1 MWTSK
6 RPYCSVA
13 LYVMVGRTI
22 SHYRIVSQLGTGGM
36 GVVYQAEDI
45 RLGRAV
51 AVKFVSDDLVTDELA
66 VQRLRSEARAASA
79 LNHGNIC
86 TIYDVGEDE
95 GRPFIVMELMRGENL
110 RDRLARGPLKIHQ
123 IIDIGIEIADALH
136 ATHSDG
142 IIHRDIKPGNIFLT
156 ESGHVKI
163 LDFGLAKLTPDFT
176 GSSTIGAT
184 LQATVAGVTLGTI
197 SYMSP
202 EQATGEELD
211 SRTDL
216 FSLGVV
222 LYECAT
228 GKHPFP
234 GKTSAVTLAAI
245 LKDAPTAPILLNPDL
260 PLRLQEVINNCLE
273 KDRELRYQSA
283 ADLRADLRRLRRDVE
298 SGHSRAMDGSAR
310 AQANAAIARPSS
322 GSASRQSRV
331 SGSAVAADTPAPP
344 SSNRAMWMAG
354 GTVLLVLAA
363 AAGYAL
369 WRNQATVAPPS
380 QVSTATPSAASSP
393 ASPAADATVQSRLSL
408 ATASL
413 EARNYRAAATYA
425 GEVLAI
431 DATNAEAIKIR
442 DEAQAMIGR
451 FDTAVTDA
459 RRQLTSGDLVGAARA
474 LDSARTIDPASPVV
488 VELASQLNDSLR
500 RADARVRQ
508 AIEQARA
515 AAPPPRVP
523 PPAPAAPP
531 TPEPRREAVATP
543 PVVTTPAIPP
553 PPPAPPAPQVAA
565 PLPAPPAVAEP
576 APAPA
581 PKPAAPSLPT
591 ASARRETEPGPGPT
605 AEQDETAIKRLIGN
619 YGRAIEHKD
628 LALFRSIKPNLSAAE
643 ERRLQEGFRA
653 VSSQRVSLTVNSI
666 DRKGDRAVVSVR
678 RRDTIDIGGRQQT
691 SESQQ
696 TLTVARDN
704 GGWVIV
710 DIR

>member
-1 MWTSK
+1 
-6 RPYCSVA
+6 
-13 LYVMVGRTI
+13 MVGRTI

-86 TIYDVGEDE
+86 TIYDVGEDD

-142 IIHRDIKPGNIFLT
+142 IIHRDIKPGNVFLT

-211 SRTDL
+211 NRTDL

-245 LKDAPTAPILLNPDL
+245 LKDAPTAPILLNPEL

-298 SGHSRAMDGSAR
+298 SGHSRSMDRASAS
-310 AQANAAIARPSS
+310 AHANSAIARPPS
-322 GSASRQSRV
+322 GSASRQSKV
-331 SGSAVAADTPAPP
+331 SGSAVAPETPAPP

-354 GTVLLVLAA
+354 GTVVIVLAA

-369 WRNQATVAPPS
+369 WRNQATATPPS
-380 QVSTATPSAASSP
+380 PVGAAPSAAPSP

-431 DATNAEAIKIR
+431 DTTNAEAIKIR
-442 DEAQAMIGR
+442 DEAQGMIGR
-451 FDTAVTDA
+451 FDTALADA
-459 RRQLTSGDLVGAARA
+459 RRRLSSGDLVGASRA
-474 LDSARTIDPASPVV
+474 LDSARTIDPASPAV

-523 PPAPAAPP
+523 TPAPAAPP
-531 TPEPRREAVATP
+531 MPEPRREAVTTP

-553 PPPAPPAPQVAA
+553 PPVAPPAPQVAA
-565 PLPAPPAVAEP
+565 PPPAPPAVAEP

-581 PKPAAPSLPT
+581 PKPTAPSLPT
-591 ASARRETEPGPGPT
+591 SSPRRETESGPTAPT
-605 AEQDETAIKRLIGN
+605 AEQDEAAIKRLIGN

-691 SESQQ
+691 AESQQ

>member
-1 MWTSK
+1 
-6 RPYCSVA
+6 
-13 LYVMVGRTI
+13 MVGRTI
-22 SHYRIVSQLGTGGM
+22 SHYRIVSPLGSGGM

-51 AVKFVSDDLVTDELA
+51 AVKFVSEDLVTDELA

-110 RDRLARGPLKIHQ
+110 RDRLARGPVKVHQ
-123 IIDIGIEIADALH
+123 IVDIGIEIADALH

-156 ESGHVKI
+156 DSGHVKI

-211 SRTDL
+211 PRTDL

-245 LKDAPTAPILLNPDL
+245 LKDTPISPLLLNPEL
-260 PLRLQEVINNCLE
+260 PVRLQEVINNCLE

-298 SGHSRAMDGSAR
+298 SGHSRSMEVGSVSGAASAAMGSVRSDIGSRQAR
-310 AQANAAIARPSS
+310 A
-322 GSASRQSRV
+322 
-331 SGSAVAADTPAPP
+331 SGSAVLPDAPAP
-344 SSNRAMWMAG
+344 SSANRVTWIVGGAIAVMIAVAG
-354 GTVLLVLAA
+354 
-363 AAGYAL
+363 GYAL
-369 WRNQATVAPPS
+369 WRNQTPEPSPAPS
-380 QVSTATPSAASSP
+380 QVSTEPPPSPPSP
-393 ASPAADATVQSRLSL
+393 ASPAAGATVQSRLSL

-425 GEVLAI
+425 GEVLALEPN
-431 DATNAEAIKIR
+431 NAEAIKVR
-442 DEAQAMIGR
+442 DEAQGMVAR
-451 FDTAVTDA
+451 FDTAVADA
-459 RRQLTSGDLVGAARA
+459 RRRLSSGDLVGASRA
-474 LDSARTIDPASPVV
+474 LDTARTIDPASPSV

-500 RADARVRQ
+500 RADARVRD
-508 AIEQARA
+508 AIEQTRA
-515 AAPPPRVP
+515 AAAPPRVP
-523 PPAPAAPP
+523 PPAAPPAQDPRRDSTQAAP
-531 TPEPRREAVATP
+531 AVTS
-543 PVVTTPAIPP
+543 PVIPAPP
-553 PPPAPPAPQVAA
+553 PPPAPQIPSPPPAP
-565 PLPAPPAVAEP
+565 PAPAVAEP
-576 APAPA
+576 APAPVT
-581 PKPAAPSLPT
+581 KPAVPTPLPP
-591 ASARRETEPGPGPT
+591 ASPRREADAAPATPS
-605 AEQDETAIKRLIGN
+605 AEQDDAAIKRLVGS
-619 YGRAIEHKD
+619 YGRAIEGKD
-628 LALFRSIKPNLSAAE
+628 VALFRSIKPNLSAAE

-653 VSSQRVSLTVNSI
+653 VASQRVNLTVNSI

-678 RRDTIDIGGRQQT
+678 RRDTIDVGGRQQT
-691 SESQQ
+691 AETQQ

-704 GGWVIV
+704 GNWVIV